1 MKFLVSKGHN
11 EQEVV
16 EKIKNGEELKV
27 DEESECLGP
36 VVLCEGACSQGG
48 PWGSRWPPVGSSWGA
63 GRSGGQDRVLGRGV
77 R

>member
-11 EQEVV
+11 EREIA

-36 VVLCEGACSQGG
+36 VACLEGG
-48 PWGSRWPPVGSSWGA
+48 
-63 GRSGGQDRVLGRGV
+63 L
-77 R
+77 